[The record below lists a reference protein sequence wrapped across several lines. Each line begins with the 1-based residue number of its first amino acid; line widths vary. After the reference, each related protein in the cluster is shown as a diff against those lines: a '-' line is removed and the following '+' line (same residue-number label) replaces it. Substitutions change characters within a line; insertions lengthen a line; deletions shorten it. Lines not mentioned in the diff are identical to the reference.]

1 MLTETNCQLCDAPFK
16 FLLDGGTNGY
26 KSHFVA
32 VLSALQLLSNAKVSR
47 LFRYSYMRRNSG
59 MYEEI

>member
-1 MLTETNCQLCDAPFK
+1 MLTETNCQFRDAPFQ
-16 FLLDGGTNGY
+16 FLSYGGTNGY

-47 LFRYSYMRRNSG
+47 LFRYPAMRRNSG